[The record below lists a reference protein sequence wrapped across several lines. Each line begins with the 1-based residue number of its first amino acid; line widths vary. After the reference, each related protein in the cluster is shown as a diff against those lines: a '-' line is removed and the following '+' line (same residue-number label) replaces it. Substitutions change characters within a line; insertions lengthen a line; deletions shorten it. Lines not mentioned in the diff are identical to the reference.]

1 MKKVVFKPA
10 ALVLCILMGLF
21 IMAGCGSQESSEPE
35 ATDDQKAA
43 EEVYKSDSV
52 TSDMFMAGDI
62 QKFVDS
68 VDLEYG
74 YDLTHTLAYDEKYW
88 DNELGWR
95 SAGSDA
101 EHACADFLE
110 QEMKDIG
117 LTDVEKVGVDC
128 DKFQFNDSSL
138 TLEGTDIDLIPA
150 AYQCSGTDGDLKA
163 EIVDCGTGFEADYDG
178 KDVKGKIALVG
189 VDQWN
194 EAWIDVYIG
203 EAKEQGA
210 AALVTYSVGGYG
222 TANDDT
228 VNVQD
233 ICSPDYIPT
242 VAISKNQ
249 ADEVLAAIKD
259 GNTEATLNVDA
270 EFEDNGGTTYNVA
283 GKIKGKSSD
292 QQIIVSGHYDKY
304 WYGFQD
310 DCAAIGLVFTV
321 AKAMVDAGYKP
332 ENDIVFVAHGAEE
345 WGVSGSCADWTTGAW
360 QMVDSAKTDWG
371 GKTIAMLNCE
381 LPGFKTDTG
390 NLGFAAV
397 PEYRNMVNNI
407 LKEGLVQTA
416 GDVGLVYETVDA
428 TTMEDGVS
436 YRWHGVP
443 YFINSFLD
451 DSFMPKN
458 YHTAEDNESTYDADS
473 FNTNINTYGALAIYI
488 DNMPAVELDLTQG
501 AADILA
507 NFNEEVETEAG
518 ADVEAYKAAAD
529 EMSTAAAALNDKIKD
544 INDRYIEAIASE
556 DEEAAAGI
564 REEGTELNKT
574 TLKAFAAAQQLV
586 RVDGTD
592 VTYGHTVMTNNVT
605 NLSGVIEG
613 LKAGNFW
620 GEEGDG
626 ALDHAYLLN
635 QVTDYNF
642 IIMGVASAKDGAAMY
657 HPEDFTAKD
666 AQFTYQ
672 RMDDYIDVGETTYE
686 VNQTCENEDFDA
698 EKFIPVYEKAR
709 EEALAFLADYAKTDI
724 ENMNEVTKI
733 LSK

>member
-1 MKKVVFKPA
+1 MKKIVFKA
-10 ALVLCILMGLF
+10 VALFMCLMMGLF
-21 IMAGCGSQESSEPE
+21 ALAGCGSQEGTSQDNADKE
-35 ATDDQKAA
+35 KAPK
-43 EEVYKSDSV
+43 VYKSDSV

-62 QKFVDS
+62 QKFTDS
-68 VDLEYG
+68 VDLDYG
-74 YDLTHTLAYDEKYW
+74 YELTHTLAYDEKYW
-88 DNELGWR
+88 DNDLGWR

-110 QEMKDIG
+110 QEMKNIG
-117 LTDVEKVGVDC
+117 LEDVEKIGVDC
-128 DKFQFNDSSL
+128 DKFQFNSSSF
-138 TLEGTDIDLIPA
+138 TLEGTDINLTPA
-150 AYQCSGTDGDLKA
+150 AYQCSGTDGDFKA

-178 KDVKGKIALVG
+178 KDVKDKIALVG

-194 EAWIDVYIG
+194 EAWIDVYIR
-203 EAKEQGA
+203 EANEQGA

-233 ICSPDYIPT
+233 ICCADTIPT

-249 ADEVLAAIKD
+249 ADEVLAAMKK
-259 GNTEATLNVDA
+259 GNTNAVLNVDA
-270 EFEDNGGTTYNVA
+270 DFVDNGGTTYNVV

-304 WYGFQD
+304 WFGFQD

-321 AKAMVDAGYKP
+321 AKAMIDAGYKP

-345 WGVSGSCADWTTGAW
+345 WGVSNSCADWTTGAW

-381 LPGFKTDTG
+381 LPGFRTDSG

-397 PEYRNMVNNI
+397 PEYRNIFKKV

-416 GDVGLVYETVDA
+416 GDVGLLYKTVDA

-458 YHTAEDNESTYDADS
+458 YHTAEDNEKTYDADS
-473 FNTNINTYGALAIYI
+473 FNTNINAYGSLAIYF
-488 DNMPAVELDLTQG
+488 DSMPAIELDLTQ
-501 AADILA
+501 AAKDIMA
-507 NFNEEVETEAG
+507 NFDEDVETEAG
-518 ADVEAYKAAAD
+518 ADIDAYKAAAD
-529 EMSTAAAALNDKIKD
+529 EMSGAAAALNDKIKD
-544 INDRYIEAIASE
+544 VNDRYIEAVAAGDEDAIAS
-556 DEEAAAGI
+556 I
-564 REEGTELNKT
+564 RAEGTELNKT
-574 TLKAFAAAQQLV
+574 TLEAFAAAQQLV
-586 RVDGTD
+586 RVEGTD
-592 VTYGHTVMTNNVT
+592 VTYGHTVMTGNVNNLT
-605 NLSGVIEG
+605 GVIEG

-620 GEEGDG
+620 GDNGDG
-626 ALDHAYLLN
+626 ALDYALMLN
-635 QVTDYNF
+635 QITDYNF
-642 IIMGVASAKDGAAMY
+642 IIMGVESSKAGAELY
-657 HPEDFTAKD
+657 KPETFTAKD
-666 AQFTYQ
+666 SQFIYQ
-672 RMDDYIDVGETTYE
+672 RMDDYIDVGEATHE
-686 VNQTCENEDFDA
+686 VNLTCEDENFDA

-709 EEALAFLADYAKTDI
+709 EEALSYLKDYAQTDI
-724 ENMNEVTKI
+724 ENMNEVTSV